1 MSIYLRL
8 LSYTKKYY
16 RHIMLTIACSILFS
30 FLNGA
35 SVYLTI
41 PLLDTL
47 FQETNSKQVV
57 TQQALPSSV
66 ENIGFISK
74 IKKNISESFDSYVL
88 RGSKSESLIRICIL
102 VMLTF
107 LLKNVVGYFQA
118 YFLTFVEQGTVRDIR
133 DDAFAHLHQL
143 PISFFKNER
152 TGNLI
157 SNITNDVNVM
167 QGSISAS
174 FLNMVREPL
183 SIIVFMGLALSISW
197 RLTLFAFIILP
208 ISLGI
213 ISWLGLKLRKQV
225 TFVQEKMGDITN
237 VLQETITGVKI
248 VKAFGMEDYETNKF
262 KSETES
268 YFQLMLRITR
278 VRNLSQPMTETLSV
292 LIGVVII
299 YKGGS
304 MVLQDHTLKASEF
317 LGFLFAIFQMMPPIK
332 ELSGVNNRIQEA
344 SAAGAR
350 VFALI
355 DAPPSIGNSLNPA
368 RVKSFEQNIS
378 FTNVTYQYE
387 DAEEPVLSDVSFSVG
402 KGEVVAFVGPSGG
415 GKSTL
420 VDLLPRFYDVT
431 GGSINIDGVDIRDIE
446 IGDLRGL
453 MGIVTQ
459 ETILFNESISSN
471 IAYGLI
477 DTSEEVIIRAA
488 KMANAHNF
496 IMEFPDQYRTMI
508 GERGVK
514 LSGGQRQRLSIA
526 RALLKNPQVMIFD
539 EATSALDSLTEEE
552 INDTVRN
559 VSENKEHITIL
570 IAHRLSTVMHADKI
584 FVLEKG
590 TIIESGRHEELLQLN
605 GLYYAMWRQQ
615 IGERKSEKTLPA

>member
-539 EATSALDSLTEEE
+539 EATSALDNE
-552 INDTVRN
+552 
-559 VSENKEHITIL
+559 SELLVQEAIERLMENRTTFI
-570 IAHRLSTVMHADKI
+570 IAHRLSTIRRATKIIVIDKGRI
-584 FVLEKG
+584 VQSG
-590 TIIESGRHEELLQLN
+590 THTELIENERGIYKR
-605 GLYYAMWRQQ
+605 LYDMQFREQV
-615 IGERKSEKTLPA
+615 